1 MIHWWFGKAMVPH
14 VLIRTPISI
23 LPILSKYLPAADLN
37 NNVKYFD
44 EENKMITVYS
54 KLITYILQTVILKLN
69 NQMQKIIGL

>member
-1 MIHWWFGKAMVPH
+1 MVLH

-23 LPILSKYLPAADLN
+23 LPILPKHLPAADLN

-69 NQMQKIIGL
+69 NQMQEIIGL